1 MDKDIR
7 EIRKE
12 ELENES
18 TPNESIPKKFV
29 RYTKDGAK
37 MFWEKGKYYGKKAYD
52 NKEKIVA
59 GITGIA
65 GSVVLIRKAA
75 DSIGLTSHKT
85 QYERTV
91 EARKTQ
97 YYDPSSR
104 RYFDLK
110 REPRQCELIEIE
122 ERRQNGEPVILILS
136 DMGLLERRW

>member
-37 MFWEKGKYYGKKAYD
+37 VIWEKGKYYGKKAYD
-52 NKEKIVA
+52 NKEKIAA

-65 GSVVLIRKAA
+65 GTVLLVRKAA

-110 REPRQCELIEIE
+110 REPKQYELIEIE